1 MNTTEENEK
10 ALARLRASK
19 QEALLKLHQRGEEA
33 GIHFALH
40 TAEYLDLERLDQWR
54 EKTGGRFSPD
64 TTFGEIAVV
73 MADGDDSEEDTMDW
87 AREQYGQDIEHAEWV
102 EGFLSGAL
110 AKYDEL
116 RKNL

>member
-10 ALARLRASK
+10 AVARLRASK
-19 QEALLKLHQRGEEA
+19 KEALQKLHQQGQEA
-33 GIHFALH
+33 GIDFALH
-40 TAEYLDLERLDQWR
+40 VADYLQLERLERWQDD
-54 EKTGGRFSPD
+54 GGGCSSLQ
-64 TTFGEIAVV
+64 TTLKDIAVV
-73 MADGDDSEEDTMDW
+73 MANGDDSEEDTMDW
-87 AREQYGQDIEHAEWV
+87 AREQYGQDIHEAAWV